1 MLLVS
6 MLAVLFVFSL
16 AGMEIAWAIGLA
28 AFVFILLSQLT
39 EPFATSYILFAQQ
52 MIVGIDGF
60 ILVAIPLF
68 VFAGELM
75 NVSGVTQRIIRMASA
90 LVGHLH
96 GGLAN
101 VGVVANF
108 IMSGISGSAL
118 ADAAATGTVLIPSMK
133 ERGFP
138 PDFSAAV
145 ISSAAT
151 VGPIIPP
158 SISFVLL
165 GAIVEVSVGRLFMGG
180 VVPGFIMFVSM
191 FALTWWICRKRSYP
205 VEKKVTPRE
214 GFNAFGSGFL
224 ALLAPVFVVGSI
236 VGGVATP
243 TEAATVAVFYTLFL
257 GVVVY
262 RTTKLRDIV
271 EAAGRSA
278 IASSVIMLTV
288 ATSQIFAWLAVQEK
302 LGVIL
307 TEAMLSVSE
316 NVYVLLLMANVLMLF
331 LGMFMEILP
340 IMLILAPILFP
351 LFMGMGIS
359 DVHLGVVMVL
369 NLMIGMITPPI
380 GLNLFVL
387 SAISGEGVIEIFRQA
402 VPYFVVLVLVLGLI
416 TYFPPLTLFLA
427 GKRSFRPWNGSRQA
441 HLPR

>member
-28 AFVFILLSQLT
+28 AFVFILLTQLT

-75 NVSGVTQRIIRMASA
+75 NVSGVTQRIVRMASA
-90 LVGHLH
+90 LVGHIH

-214 GFNAFGSGFL
+214 GVNAFGSGFL

-236 VGGVATP
+236 VGGIATP

-427 GKRSFRPWNGSRQA
+427 DLVIPVQ
-441 HLPR
+441 

>member
-6 MLAVLFVFSL
+6 MLAILFIFSL
-16 AGMEIAWAIGLA
+16 IGMEIGWAIGFA
-28 AFVFILLSQLT
+28 AFGYLVLSQF
-39 EPFATSYILFAQQ
+39 EPFGTPMILYSQ
-52 MIVGIDGF
+52 MMVAGLDSF

-68 VFAGELM
+68 IFMGELM
-75 NVSGVTQRIIRMASA
+75 NRSGVTHRIIDFAGA
-90 LVGHLH
+90 LVGHIR

-118 ADAAATGTVLIPSMK
+118 ADAAATGTVLVPAMEK
-133 ERGFP
+133 RGFP
-138 PDFSAAV
+138 PAFSAAV

-180 VVPGFIMFVSM
+180 IVPGFIMFVAM
-191 FALTWWICRKRSYP
+191 FALTYWISKKNNYP
-205 VEKKVTPRE
+205 VEEKATIRQQ
-214 GFNAFGSGFL
+214 GNAFARGFL
-224 ALLAPVFVVGSI
+224 PLLAPLFVVGSI
-236 VGGVATP
+236 VGGIATP
-243 TEAATVAVFYTLFL
+243 TEAAAIAVFYTLIL
-257 GVVVY
+257 GVIVY
-262 RTTKLRDIV
+262 RNLSWRDIL
-271 EAAGRSA
+271 ETAGIAAIS
-278 IASSVIMLTV
+278 SSVIMLTV
-288 ATSQIFAWLAVQEK
+288 ATSQIFAFLAVREK
-302 LGVIL
+302 LGEIL
-307 TEAMLSVSE
+307 TSAMLSVSD
-316 NVYVLLLMANVLMLF
+316 NIYVLLLMANILMLF

-351 LFMGMGIS
+351 LFMGMGVS

-387 SAISGEGVIEIFRQA
+387 SAISKVGVIEIFRYA
-402 VPYFVVLVLVLGLI
+402 VPYFFTLLGVLALI
-416 TYFPPLTLFLA
+416 TYIPQLTLFLA
-427 GKRSFRPWNGSRQA
+427 DLVIPVK
-441 HLPR
+441 

>member
-6 MLAVLFVFSL
+6 MLALLFVFSL
-16 AGMEIAWAIGLA
+16 IGMEIGWAIGFA
-28 AFVFILLSQLT
+28 AFGYLVLSAF
-39 EPFATSYILFAQQ
+39 EPFGTPMILFSQ
-52 MIVGIDGF
+52 MMVAGLDSF

-68 VFAGELM
+68 IFAGELM
-75 NVSGVTQRIIRMASA
+75 NRSGVTQRIIGLAAA
-90 LVGHLH
+90 LVGHIR

-118 ADAAATGTVLIPSMK
+118 ADAAATGTVLIPAMK

-138 PDFSAAV
+138 PAFSAAV

-180 VVPGFIMFVSM
+180 VIPGFIMFASM
-191 FALTWWICRKRSYP
+191 FALTYWISRKNNYP
-205 VEKKVTPRE
+205 IEEKATFVQQRV
-214 GFNAFGSGFL
+214 AFSDGFL
-224 ALLAPVFVVGSI
+224 ALLAPAFVVGSI
-236 VGGVATP
+236 VFGIATP
-243 TEAATVAVFYTLFL
+243 TEAAAVAVFYTLFL
-257 GVVVY
+257 GVFVW
-262 RTTKLRDIV
+262 RSLSIRSII
-271 EAAGRSA
+271 EAAGLAA
-278 IASSVIMLTV
+278 ISSSVIMLTV
-288 ATSQIFAWLAVQEK
+288 ATSQIFAFLAVREK
-302 LGVIL
+302 LGEIL
-307 TEAMLSVSE
+307 TTAMLSVSD
-316 NVYVLLLMANVLMLF
+316 NIYVLLLMANILMLF

-351 LFMGMGIS
+351 LFMGMGVS

-387 SAISGEGVIEIFRQA
+387 SAISKVGVIEIFRYA
-402 VPYFVVLVLVLGLI
+402 VPYFVTLLGVLMLI
-416 TYFPPLTLFLA
+416 TYVPQLTLFLA
-427 GKRSFRPWNGSRQA
+427 DLVIPVE
-441 HLPR
+441 

>member
-1 MLLVS
+1 
-6 MLAVLFVFSL
+6 
-16 AGMEIAWAIGLA
+16 
-28 AFVFILLSQLT
+28 
-39 EPFATSYILFAQQ
+39 
-52 MIVGIDGF
+52 MIVGLDGF

-75 NVSGVTQRIIRMASA
+75 NVSGVTQRIVRMASA
-90 LVGHLH
+90 VVGHFH

-118 ADAAATGTVLIPSMK
+118 ADAAATGTVLIPEMK
-133 ERGFP
+133 KRGFP
-138 PDFSAAV
+138 ADFSAAV

-191 FALTWWICRKRSYP
+191 FVLTWWICRKRNYP
-205 VEKKVTPRE
+205 VEERTTIRE
-214 GFNAFGSGFL
+214 KGNAFLAGSL

-236 VGGVATP
+236 VGGIATP

-262 RTTKLRDIV
+262 RTTKWRDIV

-278 IASSVIMLTV
+278 VASSVIMLTV
-288 ATSQIFAWLAVQEK
+288 ATSQVFAMLAVQEK

-307 TEAMLSVSE
+307 TTAMLQVSE
-316 NVYVLLLMANVLMLF
+316 NVYVLLFMANVLMLF

-387 SAISGEGVIEIFRQA
+387 SAISGEGVIEIFREA
-402 VPYFVVLVLVLGLI
+402 VPYFVVLVLVLALI
-416 TYFPPLTLFLA
+416 TYYPPLTLFLA
-427 GKRSFRPWNGSRQA
+427 DLVIPVK
-441 HLPR
+441 

>member
-6 MLAVLFVFSL
+6 MLAILFVFSL
-16 AGMEIAWAIGLA
+16 AGMEIAWAIGLS
-28 AFVFILLSQLT
+28 AFIFILLSQLT
-39 EPFATSYILFAQQ
+39 DPFGVSFILYSQQ
-52 MIVGIDGF
+52 MIVGLDGF

-75 NVSGVTQRIIRMASA
+75 NVSGVTQRIVRMASA
-90 LVGHLH
+90 LVGHFH

-118 ADAAATGTVLIPSMK
+118 ADAAATGTVLIPEMK
-133 ERGFP
+133 KRGFP
-138 PDFSAAV
+138 ADFSAAV

-191 FALTWWICRKRSYP
+191 FVLTWWICRKRSYP
-205 VEKKVTPRE
+205 VEERMTIRQK
-214 GFNAFGSGFL
+214 GNAFLGGSL

-236 VGGVATP
+236 VGGIATP

-262 RTTKLRDIV
+262 RTTKWRDIV

-278 IASSVIMLTV
+278 VASSVIMLTV
-288 ATSQIFAWLAVQEK
+288 ATSQVFAMLAVQEK

-307 TEAMLSVSE
+307 TSAMLQVSE

-402 VPYFVVLVLVLGLI
+402 VPYFVTLVLVLALI

-427 GKRSFRPWNGSRQA
+427 DLVIPVK
-441 HLPR
+441 

>member
-6 MLAVLFVFSL
+6 MLLILFVFSL
-16 AGMEIAWAIGLA
+16 IGMEIGWAIGFA
-28 AFVFILLSQLT
+28 AFGYLVLSQF
-39 EPFATSYILFAQQ
+39 EPFGTPMVLFSQ
-52 MIVGIDGF
+52 MMVAGLDSF

-68 VFAGELM
+68 IFAGELM
-75 NVSGVTQRIIRMASA
+75 NTSGVTHRIVGFASA
-90 LVGHLH
+90 LVGHIR

-118 ADAAATGTVLIPSMK
+118 ADAAATGTVLVPAMK

-138 PDFSAAV
+138 TAFSSAV
-145 ISSAAT
+145 IASAAT

-165 GAIVEVSVGRLFMGG
+165 GAIMEISVGRLFMGG
-180 VVPGFIMFVSM
+180 VVPGFIMFVTM
-191 FALTWWICRKRSYP
+191 FALTYWISRRHNYP
-205 VEKKVTPRE
+205 VEPKASLKEQRISFI
-214 GFNAFGSGFL
+214 GAFL
-224 ALLAPVFVVGSI
+224 PLLAPAFVVGSI
-236 VGGVATP
+236 VGGIATP
-243 TEAATVAVFYTLFL
+243 TEAAAIAVFFTLIL

-262 RTTKLRDIV
+262 RNMGWREVV
-271 EAAGRSA
+271 EAAGMAA
-278 IASSVIMLTV
+278 ISSSVIMLTV
-288 ATSQIFAWLAVQEK
+288 ATSQIFAFLAVREK
-302 LGVIL
+302 LGEIL
-307 TEAMLSVSE
+307 TNAMLGISD
-316 NVYVLLLMANVLMLF
+316 NVYVLLFIANLLMLF

-351 LFMGMGIS
+351 LFGGMGVS

-387 SAISGEGVIEIFRQA
+387 SAIAKVGVIEIFRYA
-402 VPYFVVLVLVLGLI
+402 VPYFVALLAVLALI
-416 TYFPPLTLFLA
+416 TYVPQITLFLA
-427 GKRSFRPWNGSRQA
+427 DLVIPVK
-441 HLPR
+441 

>member
-6 MLAVLFVFSL
+6 MLALLFIFSL
-16 AGMEIAWAIGLA
+16 IGMEIGWAIGFA
-28 AFVFILLSQLT
+28 AFGYLVLSQF
-39 EPFATSYILFAQQ
+39 EPFGTPMALFPQ
-52 MIVGIDGF
+52 MMVAGLDAF

-75 NVSGVTQRIIRMASA
+75 NKSGVTQRIVIFASA
-90 LVGHLH
+90 LVGHIR

-118 ADAAATGTVLIPSMK
+118 ADAAATGTVLVPAMK

-138 PDFSAAV
+138 TAFSSAV
-145 ISSAAT
+145 IASAAT

-165 GAIVEVSVGRLFMGG
+165 GAIMEISVGRLFMGG
-180 VVPGFIMFVSM
+180 VVPGFIMFITM
-191 FALTWWICRKRSYP
+191 FVLTYWISKRKDYP
-205 VEKKVTPRE
+205 VETKASFKEQRVSFV
-214 GFNAFGSGFL
+214 GAFL
-224 ALLAPVFVVGSI
+224 PLLAPAFVVGSI
-236 VGGVATP
+236 VFGIATP
-243 TEAATVAVFYTLFL
+243 TEAAAIAVFFTLIL

-262 RTTKLRDIV
+262 RNMTWRDIV
-271 EAAGRSA
+271 EAAGLAAISSA
-278 IASSVIMLTV
+278 VIMLTV
-288 ATSQIFAWLAVQEK
+288 ATSQIFAFLAVREK
-302 LGVIL
+302 LGEIL
-307 TEAMLSVSE
+307 TNAMLGVSD
-316 NVYVLLLMANVLMLF
+316 NVYVLLFMANVLMLF

-351 LFMGMGIS
+351 LFTDMGVS
-359 DVHLGVVMVL
+359 DVHFGVVMVL

-387 SAISGEGVIEIFRQA
+387 SAIAKVGVIEIFRYA
-402 VPYFVVLVLVLGLI
+402 VPYFMALLGVLVLI
-416 TYFPPLTLFLA
+416 TYVPQITLYLA
-427 GKRSFRPWNGSRQA
+427 DLVIPVR
-441 HLPR
+441 

>member
-28 AFVFILLSQLT
+28 AFVFILLTQLT
-39 EPFATSYILFAQQ
+39 EPFATSSILFAQQ

-214 GFNAFGSGFL
+214 GVNAFGSGFL

-262 RTTKLRDIV
+262 RTTKFRDIV

-278 IASSVIMLTV
+278 IASSVIMLTG
-288 ATSQIFAWLAVQEK
+288 ATSQIFAWLAVQEQ

-307 TEAMLSVSE
+307 TNAMLSVSE

-427 GKRSFRPWNGSRQA
+427 DLVIPVQ
-441 HLPR
+441 

>member
-6 MLAVLFVFSL
+6 MLALLFVFSL
-16 AGMEIAWAIGLA
+16 IGMEIGWAIGFA
-28 AFVFILLSQLT
+28 AFGYLVLSAF
-39 EPFATSYILFAQQ
+39 EPFGTPMILFSQ
-52 MIVGIDGF
+52 MMVAGLDSF

-68 VFAGELM
+68 IFAGELM
-75 NVSGVTQRIIRMASA
+75 NRSGVTQRIIGLAAA
-90 LVGHLH
+90 LVGHIR

-118 ADAAATGTVLIPSMK
+118 ADAAATGTVLIPAMK

-138 PDFSAAV
+138 PAFSAAV

-180 VVPGFIMFVSM
+180 VIPGFIMFVSM
-191 FALTWWICRKRSYP
+191 FALTYWISRKNNYP
-205 VEKKVTPRE
+205 IEEKATFVQQRV
-214 GFNAFGSGFL
+214 AFSDGFL
-224 ALLAPVFVVGSI
+224 ALLAPAFVVGSI
-236 VGGVATP
+236 VFGIATP
-243 TEAATVAVFYTLFL
+243 TEAAAVAVFYTLFL
-257 GVVVY
+257 GVFVW
-262 RTTKLRDIV
+262 RSLSIRSII
-271 EAAGRSA
+271 EAAGLAA
-278 IASSVIMLTV
+278 ISSSVIMLTV
-288 ATSQIFAWLAVQEK
+288 ATSQIFAFLAVREK
-302 LGVIL
+302 LGEIL
-307 TEAMLSVSE
+307 TNAMLSVSD
-316 NVYVLLLMANVLMLF
+316 NIYVLLLMANILMLF

-351 LFMGMGIS
+351 LFMGMGVS

-387 SAISGEGVIEIFRQA
+387 SAISKVGVIEIFRYA
-402 VPYFVVLVLVLGLI
+402 VPYFVTLLGVLMLI
-416 TYFPPLTLFLA
+416 TYVPQLTLFLA
-427 GKRSFRPWNGSRQA
+427 DLVIPVE
-441 HLPR
+441 